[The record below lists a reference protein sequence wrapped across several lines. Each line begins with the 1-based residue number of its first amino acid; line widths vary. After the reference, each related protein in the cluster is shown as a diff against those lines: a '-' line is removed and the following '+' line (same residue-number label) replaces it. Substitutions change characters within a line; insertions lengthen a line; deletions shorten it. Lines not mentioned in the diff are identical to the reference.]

1 MSIKLLRVLQIT
13 LTLEIGGLETLVI
26 ELSKQLIKRGI
37 EIEVVCL
44 SNVDTDYVTGLKEY
58 KIPIHVF
65 KKKYRWDFG
74 FFLQVARFI
83 REKQFD
89 IVHAHS
95 GCFLCGALFSRL
107 AGVKKYIYTAH
118 GMPIQT
124 GLKAR
129 TEDIFASLMTDCVVS
144 VSFEL
149 EVFLKKWLIFNCCS
163 FETIINGVDTNKFK
177 RITDFSEKRRLLK
190 KYELPV
196 DQFLVGSVGRLEP
209 VKNYGMLLQAFAK
222 LMAEFGN
229 NIHLLLIGEGVQKKE
244 LIRLAEELKV
254 SQNVHFLGMQYNVHE
269 LLPLLD
275 VFVLSSLTEGTSIS
289 LLESQACGVPAVVT
303 DVGGNG
309 FVVSSGENGYLCPLN
324 DHEAMAENILKIIRD
339 DDCSSLLKKN
349 ARKKAES
356 LFSVYSMVEK
366 YEKLYY
372 CNLN

>member
-1 MSIKLLRVLQIT
+1 MPLRPLRVLQIT

-26 ELSKQLIKRGI
+26 ELSKQLVKRGV

-44 SNVDTDYVTGLKEY
+44 SNVDTDYVVGLKEY

-65 KKKYRWDFG
+65 KKRHRWDFG
-74 FFLQVARFI
+74 FFLRVARFI
-83 REKQFD
+83 REMQFD

-129 TEDIFASLMTDCVVS
+129 TEDIFASLMTNCVVP

-163 FETIINGVDTNKFK
+163 FDTIINGVDTNKFK
-177 RITDFSEKRRLLK
+177 RLTDFSEKRRLLK

-229 NIHLLLIGEGVQKKE
+229 NIHLLLIGEGVHKKE
-244 LIRLAEELKV
+244 LIRLAEQLKV
-254 SQNVHFLGMQYNVHE
+254 NQNVHFLGMQYNVHE
-269 LLPLLD
+269 ILPLFD
-275 VFVLSSLTEGTSIS
+275 VFVLSSLTEGTSIA
-289 LLESQACGVPAVVT
+289 LLEAQSCGVPAVVT
-303 DVGGNG
+303 DVGGNS
-309 FVVSSGENGYLCPLN
+309 FIISHEENGFLCPLN
-324 DHEAMAENILKIIRD
+324 NVATMTQYLEILLNND
-339 DDCSSLLKKN
+339 DLKN
-349 ARKKAES
+349 RMRKKS
-356 LFSVYSMVEK
+356 RQFIKDNFSISSMTQQ
-366 YEKLYY
+366 YENLYVDR
-372 CNLN
+372 